1 MRRDDGGQFWDTVFD
16 VVSLAFSV
24 ADVIANPSDPWAW
37 VGLVGDAVDLIP
49 FVSGVGEATDIIRVA
64 NKADDIVDAIDD
76 VHDTARAIDR
86 IDDGFDASKKV
97 SKATK
102 TKGWKVGDDVSN
114 LTKAG
119 NEPSWTTVRQRYW
132 KNQAALNDG
141 LYNSEDIHRMKKGLA
156 PIREGAP
163 MELHH
168 PFGRKGANFYIFEP
182 VTKSK
187 HHFIHYGW

>member
-1 MRRDDGGQFWDTVFD
+1 MRRDDGGEFWDTVFD

-37 VGLVGDAVDLIP
+37 VGLAGDVVDLIP
-49 FVSGVGEATDIIRVA
+49 FVSGVGEATDLVRVA
-64 NKADDIVDAIDD
+64 TKADDIVDAIDD

-102 TKGWKVGDDVSN
+102 T
-114 LTKAG
+114 
-119 NEPSWTTVRQRYW
+119 
-132 KNQAALNDG
+132 
-141 LYNSEDIHRMKKGLA
+141 
-156 PIREGAP
+156 
-163 MELHH
+163 HH